1 VHLQLGRRRFEPRLL
16 TTVITVALLVLLVS
30 LGMWQAGRARA
41 KDRIAEAH
49 AIAGAAPAL
58 DLGDLSTTAME
69 TTTEMGA
76 LVHRAALAEGRYDKA
91 HQFLLDNQVHRGV
104 AGYHVLTP
112 MWLSGDKRVVLVNR
126 GWVPVGP
133 SRLVLPDLPT
143 PVARQV
149 TSGVLAATPVSGIL
163 LGEAGY
169 GTGTWPRVVQRVE
182 LGSIAADL
190 DAQIVP
196 LLLLLD
202 PQAPAGFERDW
213 RPVRGVTAERHRAY
227 AFQWFALAC
236 ALLVIY
242 VVVNTH
248 PADRP

>member
-112 MWLSGDKRVVLVNR
+112 MWLSGDKRV
-126 GWVPVGP
+126 
-133 SRLVLPDLPT
+133 PT

-149 TSGVLAATPVSGIL
+149 TSGVLAATPASGIL